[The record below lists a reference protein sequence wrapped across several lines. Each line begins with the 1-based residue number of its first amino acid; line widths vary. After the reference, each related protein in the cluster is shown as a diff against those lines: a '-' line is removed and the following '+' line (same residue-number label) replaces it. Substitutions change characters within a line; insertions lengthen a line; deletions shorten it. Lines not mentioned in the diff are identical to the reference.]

1 MRRFHRTAMPT
12 AIAYDK
18 STDTLIHVELE
29 QFDAYDAGQ
38 VVRDRPK
45 LVLFV
50 PQLHDN
56 KVHSHMRYHVSGGRM
71 KTRRCC
77 PTDVP
82 AKVRAAFLLAN

>member
-1 MRRFHRTAMPT
+1 MPT

-18 STDTLIHVELE
+18 STDNLIRVELE
-29 QFDAYDAGQ
+29 QFDAYDAEQ

-50 PQLHDN
+50 PQLRDN
-56 KVHSHMRYHVSGGRM
+56 KVHSHIRYHISRRCL

-77 PTDVP
+77 PNDVP
-82 AKVRAAFLLAN
+82 AKVRAAFLLTN

>member
-1 MRRFHRTAMPT
+1 MPT

-18 STDTLIHVELE
+18 STDNLIRVELE
-29 QFDAYDAGQ
+29 QFDAYCAKQ
-38 VVRDRPK
+38 VVRERPQ

-56 KVHSHMRYHVSGGRM
+56 EVHSHIRYHISGRCL
-71 KTRRCC
+71 KSRRCC

>member
-1 MRRFHRTAMPT
+1 MPT

-18 STDTLIHVELE
+18 STDNLIRVELE
-29 QFDAYDAGQ
+29 QVDLHDAAQAIDKQ
-38 VVRDRPK
+38 PK

-56 KVHSHMRYHVSGGRM
+56 EVHSHIRYHRSGGRL
-71 KTRRCC
+71 KSRRCC
-77 PTDVP
+77 PKDVP